1 MIDFTTFDIISD
13 LTFGEPL
20 YCLRDSKE
28 HLWISITLRS
38 LQAIALH
45 VSRGKHFTFRYLDFV
60 RSLFTDNTGPMRARY
75 EFAKRAHDMVS
86 KRLEKIQSGED
97 TRPDFFTHIIKNQEK
112 ESTRLTR
119 AEMDSNAVSFLIA
132 GSETSATALAG
143 ATYLLLRNPQ
153 PYRKLVTEIRSRFS
167 SADQITVE
175 EVNKLDYLIAV
186 FQEALRYYP
195 PAATGLARV
204 VPAGGDRVS
213 GYYVPG
219 GASVYVS
226 MHAMGHS
233 KRNWRDPDAFVPE
246 RWLGDERYTDDKRA
260 SHQPFSFGPR
270 NCIGKT
276 YVAPPLSFLLLVPT
290 DVGLTS
296 PSLVLHM
303 RKRASFSPR
312 CFSLMIWNL
321 WIKRRIGWTRRFL
334 RSGIRGL

>member
-1 MIDFTTFDIISD
+1 
-13 LTFGEPL
+13 
-20 YCLRDSKE
+20 
-28 HLWISITLRS
+28 
-38 LQAIALH
+38 
-45 VSRGKHFTFRYLDFV
+45 
-60 RSLFTDNTGPMRARY
+60 
-75 EFAKRAHDMVS
+75 
-86 KRLEKIQSGED
+86 
-97 TRPDFFTHIIKNQEK
+97 
-112 ESTRLTR
+112 
-119 AEMDSNAVSFLIA
+119 MDSNAVSFLIA

-167 SADQITVE
+167 SADQITVD
-175 EVNKLDYLIAV
+175 EVNKLDYLIAI

-204 VPAGGDRVS
+204 VPAGGDQVS

-219 GASVYVS
+219 GASVYIS

-233 KRNWRDPDAFVPE
+233 ERNWRDPDAFVPE
-246 RWLGDERYTDDKRA
+246 RWLGDERYADDKRA

-276 YVAPPLSFLLLVPT
+276 YVAPLSPSRFLFLVST

-312 CFSLMIWNL
+312 CSLPMIWNL
-321 WIKRRIGWTRRFL
+321 WIKKRIGWTRRFL
-334 RSGIRGL
+334 RFGIKGL